1 MTIDELDA
9 CCTAALFDKAVCT
22 KKGGHQVLVLMST
35 KREWKALRSLGAAGV
50 LLSADICR
58 YLPISADI
66 CRYLPISADIC
77 RYLKGLYPAIS
88 SCIQLYPATSS

>member
-1 MTIDELDA
+1 VLVTIDELDA

-66 CRYLPISADIC
+66 CRYL
-77 RYLKGLYPAIS
+77 KGLYPAIS

>member
-66 CRYLPISADIC
+66 CRYL
-77 RYLKGLYPAIS
+77 KGLYPAIS

>member
-58 YLPISADI
+58 YLPISEG
-66 CRYLPISADIC
+66 PV
-77 RYLKGLYPAIS
+77 S
-88 SCIQLYPATSS
+88 SHIQLYSAVSSHIQLKLDTLDTAGYGQKL